1 MGTTKLHKLCYQ
13 PGVVMYVDDDNICRD
28 MEVSP
33 EVSVL
38 HIGEQKKPSK
48 TNPPLLF
55 SLDKRK
61 NYVFS
66 GIKELVIEEDTCG
79 VFVANTMFPN
89 VKRVTSHNRQY
100 LSSDRMLITIR
111 DDTKRMLLHVF
122 DLESTAQIDLRW
134 ISQIGTKAFTGCK
147 SVRLV
152 NCDCVECCHDDAF
165 ADSAFAEAAY
175 DHGLKI
181 AGGIVFDVDETAEEI
196 VFPDDKKIFAIQ
208 EGLKFYKAKRVVLKD
223 VGLIP
228 MLSHHHL
235 PETLVIDD
243 PNFRNLD
250 KLSPIELNVS
260 IKRIE
265 TTDRV
270 KYFSSYDGI
279 LYNKTQI
286 ELLLCPKGRNGE
298 TVIPEGVR
306 TIRQQAFRRSHIVSV
321 KMPDS
326 LRTIEDQAFEY
337 CKQLKHVDFGHGLK
351 RIGSSFYYSEVFAH
365 SGLEEVVIP
374 QQVTEIGY
382 AAFYDCSLKKVTLN
396 EGLVTI
402 GEDAFAINELEEITI
417 PESVSSIGESALRR
431 IPKVY
436 AKRYIDSLASAI
448 TEPKVF
454 AENSYCVELNIAEHE
469 FIVPAHVK
477 SIETVETMILK
488 ALDGEEDKGNTL
500 YACSISI
507 SERQD
512 TAVSAYKK
520 TQDQKLKEYLKR
532 SGKGIAF
539 RLLREGRA
547 EDLIRLIQFD
557 VLSKKALSELL
568 EKAADKPD
576 VSAYIIQMMQN
587 KKRTKL
593 EL

>member
-13 PGVVMYVDDDNICRD
+13 PGVVMYVDDYNICRD

-33 EVSVL
+33 DVSVL

-48 TNPPLLF
+48 TDPPLLF

-61 NYVFS
+61 NYVFP
-66 GIKELVIEEDTCG
+66 GIKELVIEEGTCG

-147 SVRLV
+147 SARLV
-152 NCDCVECCHDDAF
+152 NCDCVECCHDAAF

-175 DHGLKI
+175 NHGLKI
-181 AGGIVFDVDETAEEI
+181 AGGIIFDVDETAEEI

-208 EGLKFYKAKRVVLKD
+208 KGLKFYKAKRVVLKD

-228 MLSHHHL
+228 MLSHYHL

-250 KLSPIELNVS
+250 KLSPIELNAS

-270 KYFSSYDGI
+270 KHFSSYDGI

-286 ELLLCPKGRNGE
+286 ELLLCPKGRSGE

-351 RIGSSFYYSEVFAH
+351 RIGASCYFNVFAY

-374 QQVTEIGY
+374 PQVVEIGC
-382 AAFYDCSLKKVTLN
+382 AAFYGCYLKKVTLN
-396 EGLVTI
+396 EGLAVI

-436 AKRYIDSLASAI
+436 TKRYIDGLVSAV
-448 TEPKVF
+448 TEPKLF
-454 AENSYCVELNIAEHE
+454 AETSYCVELSIAKHE

-477 SIETVETMILK
+477 SVEVAESMILE
-488 ALDGEEDKGNTL
+488 ALSGEGNKTNTL
-500 YACSISI
+500 YTCSISI
-507 SERQD
+507 AERQD
-512 TAVSAYKK
+512 TAIKMYEK
-520 TQDQKLKEYLKR
+520 TQSQKVKEYLKR
-532 SGKGIAF
+532 AGKGIAF
-539 RLLREGRA
+539 RLLREGKTK
-547 EDLIRLIQFD
+547 DLIGFIQLD

-568 EKAADKPD
+568 EKAADRPEIT
-576 VSAYIIQMMQN
+576 AYIVQMMQS
-587 KKRTKL
+587 KKKTNL

>member
-1 MGTTKLHKLCYQ
+1 MAT
-13 PGVVMYVDDDNICRD
+13 
-28 MEVSP
+28 VS
-33 EVSVL
+33 
-38 HIGEQKKPSK
+38 
-48 TNPPLLF
+48 
-55 SLDKRK
+55 
-61 NYVFS
+61 Y
-66 GIKELVIEEDTCG
+66 
-79 VFVANTMFPN
+79 
-89 VKRVTSHNRQY
+89 
-100 LSSDRMLITIR
+100 
-111 DDTKRMLLHVF
+111 
-122 DLESTAQIDLRW
+122 
-134 ISQIGTKAFTGCK
+134 
-147 SVRLV
+147 
-152 NCDCVECCHDDAF
+152 
-165 ADSAFAEAAY
+165 
-175 DHGLKI
+175 GLKI
-181 AGGIVFDVDETAEEI
+181 TEAYHVFNKTITIYRNAVHYISAIAVRHYDELKSLNNITG
-196 VFPDDKKIFAIQ
+196 DDGK
-208 EGLKFYKAKRVVLKD
+208 
-223 VGLIP
+223 
-228 MLSHHHL
+228 
-235 PETLVIDD
+235 VIISAQQ
-243 PNFRNLD
+243 R
-250 KLSPIELNVS
+250 
-260 IKRIE
+260 RQQ
-265 TTDRV
+265 
-270 KYFSSYDGI
+270 
-279 LYNKTQI
+279 KTQI
-286 ELLLCPKGRNGE
+286 ELLLCPKGRSGK

-365 SGLEEVVIP
+365 SGLEEVVVP

-396 EGLVTI
+396 EGLVAI

-436 AKRYIDSLASAI
+436 TKRYIDGLASAI

-469 FIVPAHVK
+469 FIVPAHVI

-507 SERQD
+507 SERHD

-520 TQDQKLKEYLKR
+520 TQDQKTKEYLKR

-568 EKAADKPD
+568 EKAADRPEIT
-576 VSAYIIQMMQN
+576 AYIVQMMQS
-587 KKRTKL
+587 KKKTNL

>member
-66 GIKELVIEEDTCG
+66 GIKELVIEEGTCG

-175 DHGLKI
+175 NHGLKI

-228 MLSHHHL
+228 ILSHYHL

-265 TTDRV
+265 TTDRI
-270 KYFSSYDGI
+270 KHFSSYDGI

-286 ELLLCPKGRNGE
+286 ELLNL
-298 TVIPEGVR
+298 I
-306 TIRQQAFRRSHIVSV
+306 
-321 KMPDS
+321 
-326 LRTIEDQAFEY
+326 
-337 CKQLKHVDFGHGLK
+337 
-351 RIGSSFYYSEVFAH
+351 
-365 SGLEEVVIP
+365 
-374 QQVTEIGY
+374 
-382 AAFYDCSLKKVTLN
+382 
-396 EGLVTI
+396 
-402 GEDAFAINELEEITI
+402 
-417 PESVSSIGESALRR
+417 SVSCLQS
-431 IPKVY
+431 
-436 AKRYIDSLASAI
+436 
-448 TEPKVF
+448 
-454 AENSYCVELNIAEHE
+454 ENA
-469 FIVPAHVK
+469 
-477 SIETVETMILK
+477 
-488 ALDGEEDKGNTL
+488 
-500 YACSISI
+500 
-507 SERQD
+507 
-512 TAVSAYKK
+512 
-520 TQDQKLKEYLKR
+520 
-532 SGKGIAF
+532 
-539 RLLREGRA
+539 
-547 EDLIRLIQFD
+547 
-557 VLSKKALSELL
+557 
-568 EKAADKPD
+568 
-576 VSAYIIQMMQN
+576 
-587 KKRTKL
+587 
-593 EL
+593 

>member
-66 GIKELVIEEDTCG
+66 GIKELVIEEGTCG

-175 DHGLKI
+175 NHGLKI
-181 AGGIVFDVDETAEEI
+181 AGGIIFDVDETAEEI

-208 EGLKFYKAKRVVLKD
+208 AGLDFAKAKRLVLKD

-228 MLSHHHL
+228 MLSRHHL

-250 KLSPIELNVS
+250 KLSPIELS
-260 IKRIE
+260 GAIKQIE

-270 KYFSSYDGI
+270 KHFSSCDGI
-279 LYNKTQI
+279 LYNKTQV
-286 ELLLCPKGRNGE
+286 ELLFCPKGRSDE
-298 TVIPEGVR
+298 AIIPEGVR
-306 TIRQQAFRRSHIVSV
+306 TIRQEAFKRSDISSV

-326 LRTIEDQAFEY
+326 LVTIEDQAFEY
-337 CKQLKHVDFGHGLK
+337 CRQLKHVDFGHGLK
-351 RIGSSFYYSEVFAH
+351 RIGASCYFDVFAY

-374 QQVTEIGY
+374 PQVVEIGC
-382 AAFYDCSLKKVTLN
+382 AAFYGCYLKKVTLN
-396 EGLVTI
+396 EGLAVI

-436 AKRYIDSLASAI
+436 TKRYIDGLASAI

-469 FIVPAHVK
+469 FIVPAHVI

-532 SGKGIAF
+532 SGKEIAF
-539 RLLREGRA
+539 RLLREGKA
-547 EDLIRLIQFD
+547 KDLIGFIQLD

-568 EKAADKPD
+568 EKVADKPD
-576 VSAYIIQMMQN
+576 VSAYIVQMMQN

>member
-1 MGTTKLHKLCYQ
+1 MGTEKLHKLCYQ
-13 PGVVMYVDDDNICRD
+13 PGVVMYVDDYNICRD

-33 EVSVL
+33 DVSVL

-48 TNPPLLF
+48 TDPPLLF

-61 NYVFS
+61 NYVFP
-66 GIKELVIEEDTCG
+66 GIKELVIEEGSCG

-89 VKRVTSHNRQY
+89 VKRVTSHNQKY

-134 ISQIGTKAFTGCK
+134 ISQIGTKAFEGCK
-147 SVRLV
+147 SARLV
-152 NCDCVECCHDDAF
+152 NCDCVECCHEDAF
-165 ADSAFAEAAY
+165 FGSEFTETATY
-175 DHGLKI
+175 DGGLKM
-181 AGGIVFDVDETAEEI
+181 AGGIIIDVDETAEEI

-208 EGLKFYKAKRVVLKD
+208 AGLDFAKAKRLVLKD

-228 MLSHHHL
+228 MLSRHHL

-270 KYFSSYDGI
+270 KHFSSYDGI

-286 ELLLCPKGRNGE
+286 ELLLCPKGRSGE

-351 RIGSSFYYSEVFAH
+351 RIGSSFYSNVFAH

-382 AAFYDCSLKKVTLN
+382 AAFYDCSLKKVTLS
-396 EGLVTI
+396 EGLVAI
-402 GEDAFAINELEEITI
+402 GEDVFAINKLEEITI

-436 AKRYIDSLASAI
+436 TKRYIDGLASAI

-469 FIVPAHVK
+469 FIVPAHVI

-520 TQDQKLKEYLKR
+520 TQDHKLKEYLKR

-539 RLLREGRA
+539 RLLRGGKA
-547 EDLIRLIQFD
+547 KDLIGFIQLD

-568 EKAADKPD
+568 EKAADRPEIT
-576 VSAYIIQMMQN
+576 AYIVQMMQS
-587 KKRTKL
+587 KKKTNL

>member
-13 PGVVMYVDDDNICRD
+13 PGVVMYVDDYNICRD

-33 EVSVL
+33 DVSVL

-48 TNPPLLF
+48 TDPPLLF

-61 NYVFS
+61 NYVFP
-66 GIKELVIEEDTCG
+66 GIKELVIEEGTCG

-147 SVRLV
+147 SARLV
-152 NCDCVECCHDDAF
+152 NCDCVECCHDAAF

-175 DHGLKI
+175 NHGLKI
-181 AGGIVFDVDETAEEI
+181 AGGIIFDVDETAEEI

-208 EGLKFYKAKRVVLKD
+208 KGLKFYKAKRVVLKD

-228 MLSHHHL
+228 MLSHYHL

-250 KLSPIELNVS
+250 KLSPIELNAS

-270 KYFSSYDGI
+270 KHFSSYDGI

-286 ELLLCPKGRNGE
+286 ELLLCPKGRSGE

-351 RIGSSFYYSEVFAH
+351 RIGASCYFNVFAY

-374 QQVTEIGY
+374 PQVVEIGC
-382 AAFYDCSLKKVTLN
+382 AAFYGCYLKKVTLN
-396 EGLVTI
+396 EGLAVI

-436 AKRYIDSLASAI
+436 TKRYIDGLVSAV
-448 TEPKVF
+448 TEPKLF
-454 AENSYCVELNIAEHE
+454 AETSYCVELSIAKHE

-477 SIETVETMILK
+477 SVEVAESMILE
-488 ALDGEEDKGNTL
+488 ALSGEGNKTNTL
-500 YACSISI
+500 YTCSISI
-507 SERQD
+507 AERQD
-512 TAVSAYKK
+512 TAIKMYEK
-520 TQDQKLKEYLKR
+520 TQSQKAKEYLKR
-532 SGKGIAF
+532 AGKGIAF
-539 RLLREGRA
+539 RLLREGKTK
-547 EDLIRLIQFD
+547 DLIGFIQLD

-568 EKAADKPD
+568 EKAADRPEIT
-576 VSAYIIQMMQN
+576 AYIVQMMQS
-587 KKRTKL
+587 KKKTNL

>member
-33 EVSVL
+33 DVSVL

-48 TNPPLLF
+48 TDPPLLF

-61 NYVFS
+61 NYVFP
-66 GIKELVIEEDTCG
+66 GIKELVIEEGTCG
-79 VFVANTMFPN
+79 VFVANAMFPN
-89 VKRVTSHNRQY
+89 VKRVTSHNRKY

-111 DDTKRMLLHVF
+111 DGTKRMLLHVF

-250 KLSPIELNVS
+250 KLSPIELS
-260 IKRIE
+260 GAIKRIE

-270 KYFSSYDGI
+270 KHFSSYDGI
-279 LYNKTQI
+279 LYNKAQI
-286 ELLLCPKGRNGE
+286 ELLFCPRGRCDE
-298 TVIPEGVR
+298 VIIPEGVR
-306 TIRQQAFRRSHIVSV
+306 TIRQQAFKRSDISSV

-326 LRTIEDQAFEY
+326 LVTIGSQAFEY
-337 CKQLKHVDFGHGLK
+337 CRQLKHIDFGHGLK
-351 RIGSSFYYSEVFAH
+351 RIGASFYSNVFAH
-365 SGLEEVVIP
+365 SGLEEIVIP
-374 QQVTEIGY
+374 AQVTEIGY
-382 AAFYDCSLKKVTLN
+382 SAFYGCNLKKVTLN
-396 EGLVTI
+396 EGLAII
-402 GEDAFAINELEEITI
+402 GEDAFAINELKEIAI
-417 PESVSSIGESALRR
+417 PESVSSIGESALHR

-436 AKRYIDSLASAI
+436 TKRYIDGLVSAI
-448 TEPKVF
+448 TEPKLF
-454 AENSYCVELNIAEHE
+454 AETSYCVELSIAEHE

-477 SIETVETMILK
+477 SVEVAESMILE
-488 ALDGEEDKGNTL
+488 ALSGEGNKTNTL
-500 YACSISI
+500 YTCSISI
-507 SERQD
+507 AERQD
-512 TAVSAYKK
+512 TAIKMYEK
-520 TQDQKLKEYLKR
+520 TQSQKAKEYLKR

-568 EKAADKPD
+568 EKAADRPEI
-576 VSAYIIQMMQN
+576 SAYIVQMMQS
-587 KKRTKL
+587 KKKTNL

>member
-1 MGTTKLHKLCYQ
+1 MGTEKLHKLCYQ
-13 PGVVMYVDDDNICRD
+13 PGVVMYVDDYNICRD

-33 EVSVL
+33 DVSVL

-48 TNPPLLF
+48 TDPPRLF

-66 GIKELVIEEDTCG
+66 GIKELVIEEGTCG

-89 VKRVTSHNRQY
+89 VKRVTSHNQKY

-134 ISQIGTKAFTGCK
+134 ISQIGTKAFEGCK
-147 SVRLV
+147 SARLV
-152 NCDCVECCHDDAF
+152 NCDCVECCHEDAF
-165 ADSAFAEAAY
+165 FGSEFTETATY
-175 DHGLKI
+175 DGGLKM
-181 AGGIVFDVDETAEEI
+181 AGGIIIDVDETAEEI

-208 EGLKFYKAKRVVLKD
+208 AGLDFAKAKRLVLKD

-228 MLSHHHL
+228 MLSRHHL

-250 KLSPIELNVS
+250 KLSPIELS
-260 IKRIE
+260 GAIKQIE

-270 KYFSSYDGI
+270 KHFSSCDGI
-279 LYNKTQI
+279 LYNKTQV
-286 ELLLCPKGRNGE
+286 ELLFCPKGRSDE
-298 TVIPEGVR
+298 AIIPEGVR
-306 TIRQQAFRRSHIVSV
+306 TIRQEAFKRSDISSV

-326 LRTIEDQAFEY
+326 LVTIEDQAFEY
-337 CKQLKHVDFGHGLK
+337 CRQLKHVDFGHGLK
-351 RIGSSFYYSEVFAH
+351 RIGASCYFDVFAY

-374 QQVTEIGY
+374 PQVVEIGC
-382 AAFYDCSLKKVTLN
+382 AAFYGCYLKKVTLN
-396 EGLVTI
+396 EGLAVI

-436 AKRYIDSLASAI
+436 TKRYIDGLVSAV
-448 TEPKVF
+448 TEPKLF
-454 AENSYCVELNIAEHE
+454 AETSYCVELSIAKHE
-469 FIVPAHVK
+469 FIVPAHVE
-477 SIETVETMILK
+477 SVEVAESMILE
-488 ALDGEEDKGNTL
+488 ALSGEGNKTNTL
-500 YACSISI
+500 YTCSISI
-507 SERQD
+507 AERQD
-512 TAVSAYKK
+512 TAIKMYEK
-520 TQDQKLKEYLKR
+520 TQSQKAKEYLKR

-568 EKAADKPD
+568 EKAADRPEIT
-576 VSAYIIQMMQN
+576 AYIVQMMQS
-587 KKRTKL
+587 KKKTNL

>member
-66 GIKELVIEEDTCG
+66 GIKELVIEEGTCG

-351 RIGSSFYYSEVFAH
+351 RMRQSPNMIGPLPGCALFKSKAE
-365 SGLEEVVIP
+365 
-374 QQVTEIGY
+374 
-382 AAFYDCSLKKVTLN
+382 
-396 EGLVTI
+396 
-402 GEDAFAINELEEITI
+402 
-417 PESVSSIGESALRR
+417 PESPSLLIQVRCSVLNTFFVSHPSSAM
-431 IPKVY
+431 
-436 AKRYIDSLASAI
+436 SAI
-448 TEPKVF
+448 TATF
-454 AENSYCVELNIAEHE
+454 
-469 FIVPAHVK
+469 
-477 SIETVETMILK
+477 LK
-488 ALDGEEDKGNTL
+488 YKASSLDLQNAFSKIPFSLFNL
-500 YACSISI
+500 LVLISI
-507 SERQD
+507 VSFVSKSGDSDITFRMFGNVRFD
-512 TAVSAYKK
+512 IRIAVTPFLIFKVVIFGNSFFIP
-520 TQDQKLKEYLKR
+520 LK
-532 SGKGIAF
+532 S
-539 RLLREGRA
+539 
-547 EDLIRLIQFD
+547 
-557 VLSKKALSELL
+557 
-568 EKAADKPD
+568 
-576 VSAYIIQMMQN
+576 
-587 KKRTKL
+587 
-593 EL
+593 